1 MATADKTRTFMKDV
15 KRVIIKVINGSSG
28 QRRGIRLLDLARLP
42 VLPGA
47 AKHCAARVPLHFFP
61 GRVHRFGS

>member
-1 MATADKTRTFMKDV
+1 MATVDRARTFMKDV

-42 VLPGA
+42 VSPGA
-47 AKHCAARVPLHFFP
+47 A
-61 GRVHRFGS
+61 

>member
-1 MATADKTRTFMKDV
+1 MATVDRARTFMKDV

-42 VLPGA
+42 VSPDA
-47 AKHCAARVPLHFFP
+47 A
-61 GRVHRFGS
+61 